1 MLPIDYENLSGM
13 FEIPKEKAEMHLLT
27 SKKTKYDLNENKI
40 DFPLESEENNL
51 KVVTIN
57 DYENDNSDS
66 ETKDCENKDSSV
78 SEPEYYYYYY
88 YDYIDSDKETQEES
102 FEPLPHHL

>member
-13 FEIPKEKAEMHLLT
+13 SEIPNEKAEINNIDLLT

-57 DYENDNSDS
+57 DYENDNSDF

-78 SEPEYYYYYY
+78 SEPE
-88 YDYIDSDKETQEES
+88 
-102 FEPLPHHL
+102 